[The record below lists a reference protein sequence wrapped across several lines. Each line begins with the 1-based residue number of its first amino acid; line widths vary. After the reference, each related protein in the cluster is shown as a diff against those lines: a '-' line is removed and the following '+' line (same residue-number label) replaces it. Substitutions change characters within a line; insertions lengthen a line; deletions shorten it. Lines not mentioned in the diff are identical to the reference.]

1 MPRAVKAKT
10 IGSGR
15 ISPASTPEEREDQLI
30 SLAIDLAERKL
41 RDGTASATTIDH
53 FLRLG
58 STKVRLEKEKLE
70 RENELLR
77 AKTKAL
83 ESAKHTEELYQNALN
98 AMRLY
103 SGGEP
108 KDDEENVEEL

>member
-1 MPRAVKAKT
+1 MPRAASEKQ
-10 IGSGR
+10 GRSRR

-53 FLRLG
+53 FLKLG
-58 STKVRLEKEKLE
+58 STKVRLEKEKIE

-103 SGGEP
+103 SGGDQSNDEP
-108 KDDEENVEEL
+108 EDI